1 MDHNIILLTIIV
13 FAAMVFLLR
22 FVAAL
27 LYPLLLFLAAVFIF
41 LAVKKVLRGGGS
53 VKYSSEETI
62 EEREEGLSIKY
73 SKIIIGLRK
82 NFADIRNSFLGDR
95 TVGALLEELEGA
107 LQGLLDANIELG
119 RRASQMEQ
127 YLASIGINGLRVK
140 LAEYNGRI
148 RTETDEALKEEYRK
162 AAAMIEETLASFAN
176 GERMIKLIDLEMA
189 RSGNYLDI
197 VKLKIANL
205 CVSKSNSARM
215 EVEEICAEINKLFE
229 DIEKLKKNFSQ
240 IDFNFPVRA

>member
-1 MDHNIILLTIIV
+1 MDHNIILLTIII

-27 LYPLLLFLAAVFIF
+27 LYPLLLFLAAVFLF
-41 LAVKKVLRGGGS
+41 LAVKKLLRGGGS
-53 VKYSSEETI
+53 AKYASEETI

-82 NFADIRNSFLGDR
+82 NFAEIRNSFLGDSA
-95 TVGALLEELEGA
+95 VGTLLEELDGA
-107 LQGLLDANIELG
+107 LRGLLDANLELG

-140 LAEYNGRI
+140 QAEYNGRI
-148 RTETDEALKEEYRK
+148 RSETDEALKEEYRK
-162 AAAMIEETLASFAN
+162 AAAMIEETLASYAN

-189 RSGNYLDI
+189 RSGNYFDI

-205 CVSKSNSARM
+205 CVSKSTSARM

-240 IDFNFPVRA
+240 IDFNFPARS